1 MGCAVR
7 AVTRAVETGV
17 PAAGIS
23 RVTTSVTATIGGG
36 MQTFLAGLAPGYIGL
51 YQVNLLVRNW
61 LAQITRFRL
70 AAWHPTPSS

>member
-1 MGCAVR
+1 
-7 AVTRAVETGV
+7 
-17 PAAGIS
+17 
-23 RVTTSVTATIGGG
+23 

-51 YQVNLLVRNW
+51 YQVKLLVRNS